1 MPNTNDIDLQK
12 LTLDSTFY
20 DWYLRTNQ
28 IIDYINPI
36 NVYDVFA
43 GNGLQESRT
52 GTPGTVEI
60 SLGTDPTNY
69 GIDTLTDSNGDSV
82 TILNI
87 AGLTSGTV
95 ANTST
100 FAFGGTGTKSVLRK
114 VAASD
119 MLPPLINGNH
129 EFGGS
134 IVLGDASVKDKTI
147 TLNYQ
152 NYIRDGSGIVLDSIQ
167 DAAVKLTE
175 GKSLGNWYQIQRHAN
190 AATGGTISSNGTVL
204 RITSGNDTTLINRS
218 LLHDVKYNRSG
229 TLVTELSATATG
241 YLHYED
247 NVNTTVYFKGYVEPF
262 NFLETSTVDASRVYG
277 SHTIFFVG
285 YRYFHTQQGDGLLSG
300 VPLDTFTGPQDGFG
314 FQAIRNGSNF
324 TWHCIVVAGVGE
336 AFSGDANICYAV
348 DTNLDAFTPQEL
360 KVNFNNGVLTW
371 YANGVLVAT
380 TSFSQLITA
389 GNLFTPAGNT
399 SMYACVSSL
408 KGGSGSTIPGQYTI
422 AVQEA
427 SVVRGLPLTYND
439 FLDTNELLNN
449 STLYDKITFL
459 FDNFTDAWYSNR
471 NLGLKLGKK
480 FVSDSLG
487 TAVYPFYATNS
498 QGIVDIQLQTN
509 IGATLE
515 AWSIK
520 GAWGSPDT
528 LKFGHYTNG
537 VLNQEVLE
545 LQSLGT
551 NGSRVIVKDALTIT
565 DVLNSSPFSATPAV
579 TSVPV
584 TDATDGFLNQF
595 VNRIKVSTSLGPSD
609 VGAFVRRDTST
620 GFLVL
625 AQANSEANAAV
636 LGQLESVSSGV
647 GTVITSGFSATPPTG
662 GSPMVTI
669 GIYYLSQNTAGR
681 LQLPKP
687 VSGIIKPV
695 LYNLSTTTSLIIPD
709 FYNAAGTSAFTAV
722 QVVDTGETYTA
733 SASGT
738 TLRLDGG
745 NSIALDYTTNGTIV
759 FNYTGSQLP
768 TGVSNDSFYIK
779 NNSGTDTAL
788 TPSTYSLVGQP
799 LNAGLADI
807 PVAPGTL
814 VGRRDDTDDANNPVE
829 ALLPSQVR
837 SILGFSGNRYI
848 KSILFEESASTDI
861 INFDATNSESVKV
874 RAGFGIDFTYDPI
887 EEALVITNTGG
898 GTGGGGGP
906 STLDISATSGGS
918 ATDVGAIRFL
928 NTDAR
933 NFIDFTVEE
942 NTSGTA
948 SIVATPKNTFL
959 RLGNVS
965 TINHDANDILRIVG
979 TTGVN
984 VSLASQATTNTFTIS
999 LLAAGINTNKVT
1011 SANNTVSLD
1020 TNSPRTL
1027 TFSVVDSSAGG
1038 GYNAGDQDYT
1048 VTLETYGSLTT
1059 ISGVPR
1065 IDSQSYTGFSNP
1077 AVSQN
1082 LCISMLADKVIGP
1095 DTVSFP
1101 FRFYNIIADK
1111 IKVVDL
1117 EVTGTAIKDFTEINN
1132 LSGENYTGISPYNLN
1147 RIRLPTSLDGILLD
1161 FDTTT
1166 GLSNRAFIMKP
1177 EPNTFGPTR
1186 SKSFFISEKI
1196 FFTDQTLNHFSPSI
1210 GLDGAGSILVQ
1221 SDSSQS
1227 KFRFVDSGNRECSV
1241 GVQSGY
1247 AFLTYDSDSTMSNS
1261 VVSFRVSA
1269 DTILNNADSFAVGV
1283 AGTEGWKINTVVYS
1297 SNDVGKGV
1305 RISSVTGG
1313 VATLEAR
1320 DYIKPYVAGST
1331 SGDLI
1336 NTLYYV
1342 V

>member
-20 DWYLRTNQ
+20 DWYIRTNQ

-52 GTPGTVEI
+52 GTPGTIEI
-60 SLGTDPTNY
+60 SLGTDPANY

-95 ANTST
+95 ADTST

-119 MLPPLINGNH
+119 MLPPTINGNH
-129 EFGGS
+129 LFTGTITVGDLVVRDGT
-134 IVLGDASVKDKTI
+134 IVL
-147 TLNYQ
+147 
-152 NYIRDGSGIVLDSIQ
+152 
-167 DAAVKLTE
+167 
-175 GKSLGNWYQIQRHAN
+175 
-190 AATGGTISSNGTVL
+190 
-204 RITSGNDTTLINRS
+204 NDTGSTR
-218 LLHDVKYNRSG
+218 
-229 TLVTELSATATG
+229 
-241 YLHYED
+241 D
-247 NVNTTVYFKGYVEPF
+247 NVGLVIE
-262 NFLETSTVDASRVYG
+262 STA
-277 SHTIFFVG
+277 
-285 YRYFHTQQGDGLLSG
+285 
-300 VPLDTFTGPQDGFG
+300 DT
-314 FQAIRNGSNF
+314 A
-324 TWHCIVVAGVGE
+324 
-336 AFSGDANICYAV
+336 AN
-348 DTNLDAFTPQEL
+348 N
-360 KVNFNNGVLTW
+360 
-371 YANGVLVAT
+371 
-380 TSFSQLITA
+380 
-389 GNLFTPAGNT
+389 
-399 SMYACVSSL
+399 VS
-408 KGGSGSTIPGQYTI
+408 
-422 AVQEA
+422 
-427 SVVRGLPLTYND
+427 
-439 FLDTNELLNN
+439 
-449 STLYDKITFL
+449 FL
-459 FDNFTDAWYSNR
+459 FDTDTNAWYSNR
-471 NLGLKLGKK
+471 NLGMTSGRR
-480 FVSDSLG
+480 FVTNAIGS
-487 TAVYPFYATNS
+487 AIYPFYASNS
-498 QGIVDIQLQTN
+498 QGTVDVQLQTN

-584 TDATDGFLNQF
+584 TDATNGFLNQF

-620 GFLVL
+620 GLLVL

-636 LGQLESVSSGV
+636 LGQLESVSGGV

-662 GSPMVTI
+662 GGPMLSI
-669 GIYYLSQNTAGR
+669 GIYYLSQGTAGR
-681 LQLPKP
+681 LQTPKP

-709 FYNAAGTSAFTAV
+709 FYYAAGTSAFTAV

-733 SASGT
+733 SSGAT

-768 TGVSNDSFYIK
+768 TGVANSSFYIK
-779 NNSGTDTAL
+779 NSAGTDTGF
-788 TPSTYSLVGQP
+788 TPSTYSLVGHP

-861 INFDATNSESVKV
+861 INFDATNSESVKI
-874 RAGFGIDFTYDPI
+874 RAGFGIDFTYDSV
-887 EEALVITNTGG
+887 EQALVITNTGG

-906 STLDISATSGGS
+906 STLDISATSGGGS
-918 ATDVGAIRFL
+918 ATDVGSIRFL
-928 NTDAR
+928 NSDSR

-942 NTSGTA
+942 NTSAVA
-948 SIVATPKNTFL
+948 SIVARPKNTFL
-959 RLGNVS
+959 RFNDNLTTVS
-965 TINHDANDILRIVG
+965 HDAGDTFRILTSSGLDAKLG
-979 TTGVN
+979 TSG
-984 VSLASQATTNTFTIS
+984 TTNTLSLS

-1020 TNSPRTL
+1020 TNSPKTL
-1027 TFSVVDSSAGG
+1027 TFSVVDSSTGAG
-1038 GYNAGDQDYT
+1038 GYNAGDLDYT
-1048 VTLETYGSLTT
+1048 VTLETYGSLSAIAGET
-1059 ISGVPR
+1059 R
-1065 IDSQSYTGFSNP
+1065 FDSTSYGSFTNP
-1077 AVSQN
+1077 TSQN
-1082 LCISMLADKVIGP
+1082 ICVSMYADKVIGP
-1095 DTVSFP
+1095 NRVSFP
-1101 FRFYNIIADK
+1101 FRFYKIIADK
-1111 IKVVDL
+1111 IEVTDL
-1117 EVTGTAIKDFTEINN
+1117 NVTGTAIKNFTEINN
-1132 LSGENYTGISPYNLN
+1132 LSGESYTVITPRDFN
-1147 RIRLPTSLDGILLD
+1147 RIRLPSSIDGIFLD
-1161 FDTTT
+1161 FETTNI
-1166 GLSNRAFIMKP
+1166 SNDRAFLIKP
-1177 EPNTFGPTR
+1177 DPNTFGSGT
-1186 SKSFFISEKI
+1186 SKSFFVSEKL
-1196 FFTDQTLNHFSPSI
+1196 FFTNQTVSSFTPSI
-1210 GLDGAGSILVQ
+1210 GLDAGNAGSILIQ
-1221 SDSSQS
+1221 SNSAQS

-1247 AFLTYDSDSTMSNS
+1247 AFLTYDPDSTGPNAA
-1261 VVSFRVSA
+1261 VSFRVSA

-1283 AGTEGWKINTVVYS
+1283 AGIEGWKINTIAYVAG
-1297 SNDVGKGV
+1297 DVGKAM
-1305 RISSVTGG
+1305 RIASVSGG
-1313 VATLEAR
+1313 VATVEAR
-1320 DYIKPYVAGST
+1320 DQIKSY
-1331 SGDLI
+1331 GDYDPQDLV